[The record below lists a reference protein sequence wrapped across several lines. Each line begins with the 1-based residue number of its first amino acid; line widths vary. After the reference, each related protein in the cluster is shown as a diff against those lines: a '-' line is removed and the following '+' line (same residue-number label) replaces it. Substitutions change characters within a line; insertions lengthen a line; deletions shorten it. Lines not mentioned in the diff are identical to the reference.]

1 MILIDWLWMFF
12 QFWASLV
19 VVAVVEING
28 KRKIFGWHWFLI
40 YFANFWAYFI
50 ILATAHFDFLRIP
63 GNSNSIRI
71 IFFPGEN
78 PENCTQTGSL
88 LEFFPTFRSSPYFF
102 HIWLSPSKK
111 FSLAIAGMS
120 GKYLVFIG
128 FWTILVNFWVY
139 LVINY

>member
-71 IFFPGEN
+71 IFFPWGKSRKLHSN
-78 PENCTQTGSL
+78 
-88 LEFFPTFRSSPYFF
+88 
-102 HIWLSPSKK
+102 WLSPRIFPNLS
-111 FSLAIAGMS
+111 FISLF
-120 GKYLVFIG
+120 LP
-128 FWTILVNFWVY
+128 Y
-139 LVINY
+139 LVISFQKILIGHSGNEWEIFGCHWFLDNSC